1 MTQRSLNKAQ
11 DFLLFIG
18 PSKLERNEH
27 EVADR
32 WCNPPATLIRCR
44 RAGAT
49 DKVLTP

>member
-32 WCNPPATLIRCR
+32 L

>member
-27 EVADR
+27 EVADG
-32 WCNPPATLIRCR
+32 ATRL